1 MRAVRPRSTDSST
14 ATSSY
19 DTIRHDTRC
28 CFNARS
34 KADINQLNLPHGT
47 EKLKSEEKRKQNQKV
62 QTDMLRSI
70 GKKSGGIHGVSP
82 EEEKRRLR
90 REGFA
95 EKKSFEAGM
104 KESMRGWGRVES
116 VLKLTDRGVSPAGEF
131 ISGRTEPVS
140 AMLCSRR
147 ERRVVSEASTPSL

>member
-19 DTIRHDTRC
+19 DTIRYDTRC

-82 EEEKRRLR
+82 EEEKEGCA

-95 EKKSFEAGM
+95 EKEGFEAGM
-104 KESMRGWGRVES
+104 KE
-116 VLKLTDRGVSPAGEF
+116 
-131 ISGRTEPVS
+131 
-140 AMLCSRR
+140 R
-147 ERRVVSEASTPSL
+147 ERVMKN